1 MSGMFAPPKE
11 IFKERLKEN
20 FQESPGEKF
29 RQETI
34 PPMEEQK
41 ILYLRIEDI
50 RPNPHQP
57 RILFQPEE
65 LRSLSESIRQNG
77 ILQPLTVRQ
86 CGCLYELIAG
96 ERRLRAAR
104 LAGLRCVP
112 CLIMEINDRNSAILA
127 LVENIQR
134 QDLNYF
140 EEAAALEQ
148 LITYYGMTQED
159 AAIQLGRAQSTVANK
174 LRLLRLTDPEK
185 RYILENQLTERHA
198 RALLKIAS
206 PEERMKILKKITKL
220 GLNVEKTERLI
231 EEQLGRVR
239 EQENFRKRRVLFR
252 DVRLFTNTIQKAIET
267 MQAAGIPADAQKT
280 QDEEYIEYRIRIPL
294 QNSFQS

>member
-1 MSGMFAPPKE
+1 MSGIIAP
-11 IFKERLKEN
+11 LKEMHR
-20 FQESPGEKF
+20 EHP
-29 RQETI
+29 ETN
-34 PPMEEQK
+34 PPVEEQK

-57 RILFQPEE
+57 RMLFQAEE

-86 CGCLYELIAG
+86 CGCFYELIAG

-185 RYILENQLTERHA
+185 HYILENQLTERHA

-206 PEERMKILKKITKL
+206 PEERMRLLEKITKL

-239 EQENFRKRRVLFR
+239 EQESFRKRRVLFR

-280 QDEEYIEYRIRIPL
+280 QDEEFIEYRIRIPL